1 VVSKGES
8 YAGLIGISLV
18 YGMRVTGMLNWVV
31 RSTTELS
38 TQMNCVERILFYVSN
53 VKSEEGLGRAV
64 PSEPPEVRAALRGGG
79 GGGG

>member
-1 VVSKGES
+1 MSSFTDGAQTSQGTLGVVSKGES

-38 TQMNCVERILFYVSN
+38 TQMNCVERILHYVSN
-53 VKSEEGLGRAV
+53 VKSEN
-64 PSEPPEVRAALRGGG
+64 
-79 GGGG
+79 